1 MRAASNSSGRD
12 AASDGFALGP
22 QWKRPDSWCIL
33 AVTALAA
40 VPRFWLFGEL
50 GLNHFDEGAYAMSA
64 RAVALGDL
72 PEGLYPLQ
80 HFLSPPFF
88 FLLVS
93 AGMRLFDPA
102 ADWVVLGTSAV
113 LGVATVPLVFL
124 VGRHWAG
131 REAGLAAALLL
142 AFSDFHIAL
151 SRVGLT
157 DVTFAFVFVL
167 ALWAYTGAEER
178 ESWRLAVMAGVATG
192 LAWNTKYHGWL
203 ATAVAAVALLPVIV
217 RSDRRR
223 AVRKLARVALAAFLA
238 FLIYAPWAL
247 YVTTQE
253 GGYARLAAEHGRFL
267 QPASAWQ
274 SAVWHLRAQMYMDG
288 WLSRIALP
296 LSLLGATAISR
307 GLLPSIG
314 PSVLVTAAILLAT
327 ACWIGAVG
335 TITALAMLGGWLLVR
350 GTGHGRWIALAFF
363 VTFTALTPLYRPY
376 SRLLVPWMIAVM
388 LMAGTAVARLAGGTD
403 VTVRVLRYR
412 GMFTALAFGLTG
424 LSVAISVQRY
434 APSPYLSS
442 RGMAEAANRLVAIVP
457 PEAPISVIGEPA
469 VVFYLRAH
477 GRQAWHYD
485 RPQQLYKRFAP
496 GDTIFVVGGIY
507 SRRAKDLTRL
517 ADQLPTAYYR
527 LATIP
532 ITAVN
537 HVRLL
542 DDFGPSR
549 AGVYLRS
556 ELPRPVDR
564 YDLEV
569 FRVVLP

>member
-1 MRAASNSSGRD
+1 
-12 AASDGFALGP
+12 
-22 QWKRPDSWCIL
+22 
-33 AVTALAA
+33 
-40 VPRFWLFGEL
+40 
-50 GLNHFDEGAYAMSA
+50 
-64 RAVALGDL
+64 
-72 PEGLYPLQ
+72 
-80 HFLSPPFF
+80 
-88 FLLVS
+88 
-93 AGMRLFDPA
+93 
-102 ADWVVLGTSAV
+102 
-113 LGVATVPLVFL
+113 
-124 VGRHWAG
+124 
-131 REAGLAAALLL
+131 
-142 AFSDFHIAL
+142 
-151 SRVGLT
+151 
-157 DVTFAFVFVL
+157 
-167 ALWAYTGAEER
+167 
-178 ESWRLAVMAGVATG
+178 
-192 LAWNTKYHGWL
+192 
-203 ATAVAAVALLPVIV
+203 V
-217 RSDRRR
+217 RSDRLEPGRTR
-223 AVRKLARVALAAFLA
+223 ARVALAAFLA
-238 FLIYAPWAL
+238 VLICGACVV
-247 YVTTQE
+247 YVTALD
-253 GGYARLAAEHGRFL
+253 GGYVPQAAEHGRFL
-267 QPASAWQ
+267 QPALAWQ

-296 LSLLGATAISR
+296 LSLIGATLISR
-307 GLLPSIG
+307 GWLPSIV
-314 PSVLVTAAILLAT
+314 PSVLVTVAILLAT

-335 TITALAMLGGWLLVR
+335 TITTLAMLGGWLLVR
-350 GTGHGRWIALAFF
+350 GTGHGRWMALAFF

-376 SRLLVPWMIAVM
+376 SRLLVPWLIAVM
-388 LMAGTAVARLAGGTD
+388 LMAGTAVGRLVGGTD
-403 VTVRVLRYR
+403 VTVRLLRHQA
-412 GMFTALAFGLTG
+412 MFTALAFGLTG

-517 ADQLPTAYYR
+517 ADQLPTAYHR

-549 AGVYLRS
+549 AGAYLRS